1 MLGFFHRNHK
11 SKQLVWCPLTAD
23 REVPE
28 FFLCAKKKK
37 KQLACLVIIQGG
49 LLDFSPPNNPIN
61 ERALSLG
68 SRLSLFSEVSY
79 NRSLEFRGFVQ
90 RVAQPRFGQTNY
102 VVCPFLSVF
111 LKEVTLFFSKFSG
124 LSKPKIPPSS
134 RTSTRSQSSIVFSR

>member
-11 SKQLVWCPLTAD
+11 SKKLVWCPLTAD
-23 REVPE
+23 RKVPE
-28 FFLCAKKKK
+28 FFCAQKRKKTTCMSRHNSRW
-37 KQLACLVIIQGG
+37 LARL
-49 LLDFSPPNNPIN
+49 FPPNNPIN

-102 VVCPFLSVF
+102 VVCPFLSMF